1 MASPHH
7 QSMTPT
13 SKKKVNQDINS
24 NKKSNNNNNDSFAQK
39 EENGGTNDDIDI
51 DNNKTINIQKNVN
64 EQQNV
69 EISSGND
76 SSNNANSD
84 SSDDDVEETESSF
97 LRNLPSEE
105 DFLNSSI
112 IPNEKSFQA
121 LPLLYRSSEFIKNT
135 DVDNLNIKNEED
147 EDESYK
153 SLLEYKRKY
162 KKAISD
168 LQFSKLEFQ
177 QNLIENKGTYTDE
190 IRKLKEEMS
199 DLKVKHEY
207 EIKKMQK
214 EINDLNIRLSR
225 KVDVAVIEQLERD
238 VEVSKH
244 QIETLQTQLRTAHQ
258 MKEYLHSQWIEQ
270 QEIVENV
277 KNAIKHNID
286 IKL

>member
-7 QSMTPT
+7 QSMTPI
-13 SKKKVNQDINS
+13 SKKKVNQDINI

-51 DNNKTINIQKNVN
+51 DNNNTINIQTNVN

-69 EISSGND
+69 EIFSGND

-112 IPNEKSFQA
+112 IPSEKSFQA

-238 VEVSKH
+238 LEVSKH

-277 KNAIKHNID
+277 KNAIKDNMD